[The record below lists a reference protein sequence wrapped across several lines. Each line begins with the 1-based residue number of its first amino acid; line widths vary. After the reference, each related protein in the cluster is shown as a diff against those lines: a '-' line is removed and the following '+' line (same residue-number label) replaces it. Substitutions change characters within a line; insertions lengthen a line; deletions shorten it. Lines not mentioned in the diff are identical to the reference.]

1 MDTSTIY
8 ELGIALFIAAVILIA
23 ILYVISIW
31 IYKRAPANMC
41 FIRTGFLGAKVCLG
55 RGAIVLPV
63 FHEVSWVSL
72 EIVKLI
78 VSRSR
83 DQAILTADNIRVDVV
98 TELYA
103 HVGHT
108 EEDVLKASRSL
119 GEKTF
124 DADKVR
130 NLLEAKIVSALR
142 SYAATKTLKE
152 LHQNRDSF
160 ARDIKDNVVESFSA
174 NGLTLEEVTIVSME
188 QTSKEFFKADNV
200 FDAEGL
206 KIITEITSDARKK
219 VHETEKRTTVSIRQ
233 KELDTQLELLEI
245 ERNEAV
251 ARASQDK
258 EVSNEEALQLGQ
270 KQIFVL
276 DQRMAVEQKE
286 IENDKALERMRTERD
301 LAITEE
307 GRRRE
312 VSEIQK
318 DLALEQERRDREI
331 ALIDKSRA
339 SELAEIAR
347 TLARERAEK
356 ERDIELEAKE
366 QERQQAE
373 INRITGVMAVEEA
386 ARDERHMAAEGS
398 TLAMRKRTL
407 ETKLSILEIEKQES
421 FAAAR
426 QEQEV
431 ANEKAQVLSEQQR
444 FVIERRWEVEKE
456 EIDKALALERARI
469 QKDAATIE
477 ETKLRETAEIQ
488 RALSRE
494 REERDREIALV
505 AKAEELERAQI
516 RRDLARE
523 AEDREAKIALDD
535 KDRALRETEVRN
547 SLAVELEER
556 NREIALIAK
565 EEERE
570 RVDIRRLLARERE
583 ERDREIAI
591 MNKTAELDAAEVGR
605 LGTVAEKE
613 QAIRNIG
620 RVRDVARA
628 ERAKDVERIN
638 AEREAETRRI
648 DEGAKAEITAMHMV
662 TQADARKDAAERE
675 AKATLTRAK
684 ATSEAQAIAA
694 DGIEREAGARGR
706 AEAEVEGLNVEN
718 AQRRLEAEAVGMEAK
733 ANALK
738 KYNDA
743 AQYLELSRLYIEAE
757 RDVNIDQAKAMG
769 NALQGAQIRMYGG
782 GDGTMDTI
790 RGLFNSGFGI
800 GEAMEGL
807 AQSLPDGL
815 RDRFNA
821 NGLRGLFGRP
831 YEQGAL
837 TQHLEQLTAL
847 VERVLPNADDRALS
861 LAEAVERLEAEVGED
876 DATRQALGV
885 LRDLSRQDALSGL
898 NFEQVW
904 ALMRAASRAAD

>member
-8 ELGIALFIAAVILIA
+8 ELGIALFIAAIIVIA
-23 ILYVISIW
+23 ILYIISIW

-41 FIRTGFLGAKVCLG
+41 FIRTGFLGTKVCLG
-55 RGAIVLPV
+55 KGAIVLPV
-63 FHEVSWVSL
+63 FHEVTWVSL
-72 EIVKLI
+72 EIVKII
-78 VSRSR
+78 VGRAR
-83 DQAILTADNIRVDVV
+83 DQAILTADNIRIDVI

-108 EEDVLKASRSL
+108 EDDVLKASRSL

-130 NLLEAKIVSALR
+130 NLLEAKVVSALR

-152 LHQNRDSF
+152 LHQNRDDF
-160 ARDIKDNVVESFSA
+160 AREIKENVVESFSA
-174 NGLTLEEVTIVSME
+174 NGLTLEEVTIVTME
-188 QTSKEFFKADNV
+188 QTSKEFFKSDNV

-219 VHETEKRTTVSIRQ
+219 VHETEKRTTVAIRQ
-233 KELDTQLELLEI
+233 KDLDTQLELLEI

-258 EVSNEEALQLGQ
+258 EISNEEALQLGQ
-270 KQIFVL
+270 KQIYVL
-276 DQRMAVEQKE
+276 DQRMAVEEKE
-286 IENDKALERMRTERD
+286 IENEKALERLRTDRD
-301 LAITEE
+301 LSITEE
-307 GRRRE
+307 AQRRE

-318 DLALEQERRDREI
+318 ELALEQERRDREI

-339 SELAEIAR
+339 EELAEIAR
-347 TLARERAEK
+347 TLARERAER

-366 QERQQAE
+366 AERQQAE
-373 INRITGVMAVEEA
+373 IDRVTGVTTAEES
-386 ARDERHMAAEGS
+386 ARDRRHMAAEES
-398 TLAMRKRTL
+398 TLAMRKRAL
-407 ETKLSILEIEKQES
+407 ETKLSVLEMEKREN
-421 FAAAR
+421 FATAR
-426 QEQEV
+426 QEQEI
-431 ANEKAQVLSEQQR
+431 ANEKALVLSEQQR
-444 FVIERRWEVEKE
+444 YVIERRWEVEKE
-456 EIDKALALERARI
+456 EIEKDLALERARI

-477 ETKLRETAEIQ
+477 ESIARETAEIQ
-488 RALSRE
+488 RALTRE
-494 REERDREIALV
+494 REERDRQIALV
-505 AKAEELERAQI
+505 AKAEELERAEI
-516 RRDLARE
+516 RRDLARDSQ
-523 AEDREAKIALDD
+523 DRDAKIVLLD
-535 KDRALRETEVRN
+535 KERELRETEVRN
-547 SLAVELEER
+547 ALAVELEER
-556 NREIALIAK
+556 DREIALIAK
-565 EEERE
+565 DQERE
-570 RVDIRRLLARERE
+570 RADIQRMLAREQE

-591 MNKTAELDAAEVGR
+591 MNKTAELDSAEVGR
-605 LGTVAEKE
+605 LGTVADKE

-628 ERAKDVERIN
+628 ERARDVERIN

-648 DEGAKAEITAMHMV
+648 DESARAEITAMHMV
-662 TQADARKDAAERE
+662 TQADARKDSATRE
-675 AKATLTRAK
+675 AEATLTRAK

-706 AEAEVEGLNVEN
+706 ADAEIEALAVANT
-718 AQRRLEAEAVGMEAK
+718 QRRLEAEATGMEAK

-743 AQYLELSRLYIEAE
+743 AQFLELSRLFIEAE

-800 GEAMEGL
+800 GEAMEGF

-831 YEQGAL
+831 YSQGAL
-837 TQHLEQLTAL
+837 GQHLEQLMAL
-847 VERVLPNADDRALS
+847 VERVLPDGDDRAVS
-861 LAEAVERLEAEVGED
+861 FAEAVTRLEVEAGED
-876 DATRQALGV
+876 DATRQAVGV
-885 LRDLSRQDALSGL
+885 LRDFSRQDALSGL
-898 NFEQVW
+898 SFEQVW
-904 ALMRAASRAAD
+904 ALMRAASRATD